1 MLVKLKNKN
10 HCALF
15 DLYLKNEKKYYITTK
30 WVFYIYIYNIYNI
43 IYLNKHALIC

>member
-15 DLYLKNEKKYYITTK
+15 DLYLKNEKK
-30 WVFYIYIYNIYNI
+30 VFYNNKMSILYLYI
-43 IYLNKHALIC
+43 